1 MNFVPKHIFRAYD
14 IRGLAMGD
22 TIEITVE
29 VAREIGKAVGT
40 FFLRRER
47 SMLACGRDGRLTSE
61 DLQKAFIEGVLSTG
75 LSVVNLGFTTSPMIY
90 YAVCNDRFD
99 CGVNITA
106 SHNPKEYN
114 GFKVVDNYA
123 GSVCGAE
130 LEELYEMIENQ
141 AYAVGNGKYETGT
154 IIDEY
159 TAKLHRLVDIQ
170 KPLKVVVDS
179 GNGVTGPFIRQVF
192 AMSNVEVYSLYT
204 EIDGEFPNH
213 EANPEKAENLIE
225 LSEKVRE
232 LSADI
237 GVGFDGDGDR
247 VGFVDENGKHY
258 SCDLIL
264 MLLARD
270 ALSRY
275 PGKKVVFDVKCSK
288 LVENDIKEHGGVP
301 FRTKTGHSHIESA
314 MHEQEAIIGGEISGH
329 MFFNEDYYGFD
340 DAFLGALKMLGIL
353 SRSDAR
359 FSSFFEGLH
368 PIFNTPEIRLE
379 CPDSEKFGLIAEV
392 TKAFQDKG
400 LKVLTID
407 GAMVELDEWTW
418 GAIRA
423 SNTAPQLTLR
433 FESDTVVNLNNVID
447 IFCGVLSEF
456 KQVKA
461 EVILEYKQ
469 N

>member
-1 MNFVPKHIFRAYD
+1 MKVPKHIFRAYD
-14 IRGLAMGD
+14 IRGLAMGEVV
-22 TIEITVE
+22 EIDE
-29 VAREIGKAVGT
+29 SVAYQIGQAVGT
-40 FFLRRER
+40 FFLKRER
-47 SMLACGRDGRLTSE
+47 TNLACGRDGRLTSE
-61 DLQKAFIEGVLSTG
+61 DLQKAFIDGVLSTG
-75 LSVVNLGFTTSPMIY
+75 INVVNLGFTTSPMIY
-90 YAVCNDRFD
+90 YSVCTDKFD

-130 LEELYEMIENQ
+130 LEELYAMIERKEF
-141 AYAVGNGKYETGT
+141 AVGEGHYETGT

-159 TAKLHRLVDIQ
+159 TAKLHSLVDLQ

-179 GNGVTGPFIRQVF
+179 GNGVTGPFVRQMF
-192 AMSNVEVYSLYT
+192 EMPNIDLYSLYT

-213 EANPEKAENLIE
+213 EANPEKAENLLE

-232 LSADI
+232 LNADI
-237 GVGFDGDGDR
+237 GIGFDGDGDR
-247 VGFVDENGKHY
+247 VGFVDQNGKHY

-275 PGKKVVFDVKCSK
+275 PGKKIVFDVKCSK

-301 FRTKTGHSHIESA
+301 YRTKTGHSHIEKA
-314 MHEQEAIIGGEISGH
+314 MHEEEAIIGGEISGH
-329 MFFNEDYYGFD
+329 MFFNEDYYGYD
-340 DAFLGALKMLGIL
+340 DAFLGALKMLAIL
-353 SRSDAR
+353 SSASKPFSDY
-359 FSSFFEGLH
+359 FEGLH

-379 CPDSEKFGLIAEV
+379 CADSEKFGLIANV
-392 TKAFQDKG
+392 TKAFQDQG

-407 GAMVELDEWTW
+407 GAMVEVDEWTW

-433 FESDTVVNLNNVID
+433 FESDSIEKLNQIID
-447 IFCGVLSEF
+447 LFYQVLKEF
-456 KQVKA
+456 PQVDAGK
-461 EVILEYKQ
+461 ILNYKK
-469 N
+469 

>member
-1 MNFVPKHIFRAYD
+1 MGKVPKHIFRAYD

-22 TIEITVE
+22 TVEITE
-29 VAREIGKAVGT
+29 YVANEIGKAVGT

-47 SMLACGRDGRLTSE
+47 TKMSCGRDGRLTSE
-61 DLQKAFIEGVLSTG
+61 SLQKAFIEGVLSTG
-75 LSVVNLGFTTSPMIY
+75 LDVVNLGYTTSPMIY
-90 YAVCNDRFD
+90 YSVCSDTFD
-99 CGVNITA
+99 CGANITA

-123 GSVCGAE
+123 GSVCGKE
-130 LEELYEMIENQ
+130 LEEIYEMIEKQ
-141 AYAVGNGKYETGT
+141 EYSVGEGVYETGT
-154 IIDEY
+154 IIDDY
-159 TAKLHRLVDIQ
+159 TAKLHSMVDLQ
-170 KPLKVVVDS
+170 KPLKVVVDA
-179 GNGVTGPFIRQVF
+179 GNGVSGPFIRQMF
-192 AMSNVEVYSLYT
+192 DMPNIDLYPLYT
-204 EIDGEFPNH
+204 EIDGTFPNH

-225 LSEKVRE
+225 LSNKVRE

-237 GVGFDGDGDR
+237 GIGFDGDGDR
-247 VGFVDENGKHY
+247 VGFVDQTGKHY

-270 ALSRY
+270 ALSRN
-275 PGKKVVFDVKCSK
+275 PGKTVVFDVKCSK

-314 MHEQEAIIGGEISGH
+314 MHEKDAIVGGEISGH
-329 MFFNEDYYGFD
+329 MFFNEDYYGYD
-340 DAFLGALKMLGIL
+340 DAFLGALKMLEIL
-353 SRSDAR
+353 SKSDKS

-368 PIFNTPEIRLE
+368 PIFNTPEIRIE
-379 CPDSEKFGLIAEV
+379 CADDRKFGLIEEV
-392 TKAFQDKG
+392 TAKFLEKG

-433 FESDTVVNLNNVID
+433 FESDKEENLQKVIK
-447 IFCGVLSEF
+447 IFVDVLSKYDEISL
-456 KQVKA
+456 KNLK
-461 EVILEYKQ
+461 
-469 N
+469 